1 MNRYWALIWSAT
13 LLFVCSSVAIA
24 GQPLILGSGSSVEIL
39 SVGPLQSTQGWSALV
54 LKYQTGIPLIELKS
68 LRDEVNEI
76 WDRFVVDVEHGNFQ
90 SAIISANEPAKG
102 PIVTTNN
109 SYNFIFQKTDGSWR
123 TLESKER
130 ATAKL
135 DPDFVREFVER
146 VDRTLDNNEMRALLL
161 YLANDWT
168 ITIIGPDGDTSGP
181 RTMDRMRFV
190 SETYAAFKA
199 ASHRQHHRE
208 ITAISVGDGAVSA
221 QVESRETEEIT
232 VNDRRISGVERS
244 TDLFELRGNV
254 MLWTKS
260 TSVVERQTETRE
272 N

>member
-1 MNRYWALIWSAT
+1 MNRYWASILSVT
-13 LLFVCSSVAIA
+13 LLFVCSSAVIA
-24 GQPLILGSGSSVEIL
+24 GQSLTLGSGASVEIL
-39 SVGPLQSTQGWSALV
+39 NVGPLQSTKGWSALV
-54 LKYQTGIPLIELKS
+54 LKYQTSIPLTEMKS

-76 WDRFVVDVEHGNFQ
+76 WDRFEVDVEHGNFQ

-109 SYNFIFQKTDGSWR
+109 SYNFIFEKTDGSWR

-130 ATAKL
+130 AATKL
-135 DPDFVREFVER
+135 DPDFIREFVER
-146 VDRTLDNNEMRALLL
+146 VDRTLDHNEMHALLL

-181 RTMDRMRFV
+181 RIMDRMRFV

-208 ITAISVGDGAVSA
+208 ITAVSVGDEGVSA
-221 QVESRETEEIT
+221 RAESRETEEIT
-232 VNDRRISGVERS
+232 VNDRRIAGVERT

-254 MLWTKS
+254 M
-260 TSVVERQTETRE
+260 
-272 N
+272 